1 MQTLEIILKMLLLI
15 LLPLLATLVGIV
27 FFKWLKERT
36 QNYNSVGNN
45 KSGNEIQANNNS
57 FTGKKS
63 VLDFLEFDKIE
74 DNMIITKN
82 GRKYI
87 MVMECQG
94 INYDLMSE
102 IEKNS
107 VEVGFLQFLNALR
120 HPIQLYLQTRTIN
133 LSKSLMGY
141 KERLNK
147 HEQEYREAERKYVQI
162 ANDIKSTDKEIIDA
176 KIEYN
181 RKKNVYEYS
190 KDVIQNTERIS
201 QNKNVLT
208 RKYYLIISQFV
219 SESKDEKEDLEEK
232 REEIFQELYT
242 KSQSLI
248 RALAACSVQGKIL
261 NSEELVELMY
271 VAYNRDEYDTFGMD
285 KAIQA
290 GYDELYSTG
299 EDALDKRIKLL
310 NKLIEEKAV
319 DKINGLVQVART
331 EQEREI
337 QEKEQN
343 MNTYI
348 NAMARTVLKN
358 NANFLGEEITERVE
372 EKLDDE
378 KLKEE
383 KRARIREK
391 RAREGV
397 TNVSKKEQK
406 PRKHK

>member
-1 MQTLEIILKMLLLI
+1 MLIGTILKFLLIILLI
-15 LLPLLATLVGIV
+15 LLMVLIIIALMN
-27 FFKWLKERT
+27 WLKEINRQNSSRRNSRGSAET
-36 QNYNSVGNN
+36 QND
-45 KSGNEIQANNNS
+45 NNNS
-57 FTGKKS
+57 LVGKKS

-74 DNMIITKN
+74 DNMIITKK
-82 GRKYI
+82 GKKYI

-102 IEKNS
+102 LEKNG

-120 HPIQLYLQTRTIN
+120 HPIQIYLQTRTIN

-141 KERLNK
+141 KARLNK
-147 HEQEYREAERKYVQI
+147 HEQDYREAERKYVQI

-219 SESKDEKEDLEEK
+219 SENKDEKEDFEEK

-248 RALAACSVQGKIL
+248 RALTACSVQGKIL

-299 EDALDKRIKLL
+299 EDALDKRMKLL

-337 QEKEQN
+337 QEREQN
-343 MNTYI
+343 MNMYI
-348 NAMARTVLKN
+348 NAMARTVLQN
-358 NANFLGEEITERVE
+358 NKNFLGEEITERVE
-372 EKLDDE
+372 EKLDEE

-383 KRARIREK
+383 KRAKLREK
-391 RAREGV
+391 REKEGV
-397 TNVSKKEQK
+397 KNVSKKEQK
-406 PRKHK
+406 ARKRK

>member
-15 LLPLLATLVGIV
+15 LLPLLAILVGIV
-27 FFKWLKERT
+27 FIKWLKERT

-45 KSGNEIQANNNS
+45 KSGNDIQTNNNS
-57 FTGKKS
+57 FASKKS

-141 KERLNK
+141 KDRLNR

-343 MNTYI
+343 MNAYI

-358 NANFLGEEITERVE
+358 NANFLGEEITEIVE
-372 EKLDDE
+372 EKLDEE

-383 KRARIREK
+383 KRERIREK

>member
-1 MQTLEIILKMLLLI
+1 MLIGTILRFLLIILLI
-15 LLPLLATLVGIV
+15 LLMVLITIV
-27 FFKWLKERT
+27 MMNWIKERSRQNSSGRNSRGSTET
-36 QNYNSVGNN
+36 QNDNSNGM
-45 KSGNEIQANNNS
+45 A
-57 FTGKKS
+57 GKKS

-74 DNMIITKN
+74 DNMIITKK

-102 IEKNS
+102 LEKNG

-120 HPIQLYLQTRTIN
+120 HPIQIYLQTRTIN

-141 KERLNK
+141 KDRLNK

-162 ANDIKSTDKEIIDA
+162 ANDIKSTDKEIINA

-219 SESKDEKEDLEEK
+219 SESKDEKEDLAEK

-299 EDALDKRIKLL
+299 EDALDKRMKLL

-337 QEKEQN
+337 QEREQN
-343 MNTYI
+343 MNMYV
-348 NAMARTVLKN
+348 NAMARTVLQN
-358 NANFLGEEITERVE
+358 NKNFLGEEITERVE
-372 EKLDDE
+372 EKLDEE

-383 KRARIREK
+383 KRAKIKEK
-391 RAREGV
+391 REREGV
-397 TNVSKKEQK
+397 RNVSKKEQK
-406 PRKHK
+406 TRKRK